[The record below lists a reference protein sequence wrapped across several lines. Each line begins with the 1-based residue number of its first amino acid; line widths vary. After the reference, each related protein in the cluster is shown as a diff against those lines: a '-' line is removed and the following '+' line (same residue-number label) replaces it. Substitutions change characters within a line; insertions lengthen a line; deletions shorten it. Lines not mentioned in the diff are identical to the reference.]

1 MDELDLQI
9 LEILDQNSRTP
20 YDEIGKQVGLT
31 GNAIR
36 TRVVR
41 LIEDEVIDD
50 FAFKVNPEVF
60 GIQTCYVKFQ
70 CPRKIKAAELID
82 QQLGKDSRYPE
93 ILTGIDGTTI
103 VHVYGVGEEGLNQAI
118 NDLKRKISKAEVDLV
133 IYRYKPPVEEVRI
146 NNSLLRVINTLTDDV
161 RISVADLAKQCNMT
175 SKSVKYYL
183 KQIRK
188 KKIGRFSVNLQPNK
202 ISERIFVSIFVSKP
216 ETDYIRFAALFDSV
230 KQDIKNLIVKD
241 YLLVDPPGI
250 FMNLTTESL
259 SEIDKIEKKITSFLE
274 KDYQFWKMFPS
285 RHIYRDN
292 LVFNIIR
299 ERISNLE
306 RASVDL
312 E

>member
-103 VHVYGVGEEGLNQAI
+103 VHVYGVGEEGL
-118 NDLKRKISKAEVDLV
+118 
-133 IYRYKPPVEEVRI
+133 
-146 NNSLLRVINTLTDDV
+146 
-161 RISVADLAKQCNMT
+161 
-175 SKSVKYYL
+175 
-183 KQIRK
+183 
-188 KKIGRFSVNLQPNK
+188 G
-202 ISERIFVSIFVSKP
+202 
-216 ETDYIRFAALFDSV
+216 
-230 KQDIKNLIVKD
+230 
-241 YLLVDPPGI
+241 
-250 FMNLTTESL
+250 
-259 SEIDKIEKKITSFLE
+259 
-274 KDYQFWKMFPS
+274 
-285 RHIYRDN
+285 
-292 LVFNIIR
+292 
-299 ERISNLE
+299 
-306 RASVDL
+306 
-312 E
+312 